1 MCSHVIIVSSYG
13 NTSLSPSV
21 TFSSQ
26 DPGGGYRSDKRNGR
40 GRVEGMLGLDGRRES
55 ENEKGV
61 KKRDI
66 ERRDVSCMFLTEQ
79 RMRRGGENL

>member
-13 NTSLSPSV
+13 NTSQSPSV

-26 DPGGGYRSDKRNGR
+26 DPGGGYRSDKQNGR
-40 GRVEGMLGLDGRRES
+40 GRVEGTLGLDGRRES

-61 KKRDI
+61 KKERD
-66 ERRDVSCMFLTEQ
+66 
-79 RMRRGGENL
+79 